1 MQYSDSSLI
10 STEHKGDTVSF
21 TQDPPKT
28 TLLILGTNVQWVINQ
43 DPSNISLNHCLWK
56 QNQSVAF
63 VSTDLTL
70 LLSHTLLSSSPD
82 FSVSVISP
90 IHGLSLPQ
98 TVKSENFISNE
109 YIFFHVV
116 PRNIKQQRLRKSHV
130 LGPLETALLDVPT
143 HKHILRPNIQP
154 GFILLISS
162 GLSLYHSG
170 FLINMSCNTK
180 SSLIEV

>member
-1 MQYSDSSLI
+1 MSDKPGPLKHISESLPLK
-10 STEHKGDTVSF
+10 TESICGLCFYTFDF
-21 TQDPPKT
+21 T
-28 TLLILGTNVQWVINQ
+28 
-43 DPSNISLNHCLWK
+43 
-56 QNQSVAF
+56 F
-63 VSTDLTL
+63 VSYPAIKQSRL
-70 LLSHTLLSSSPD
+70 
-82 FSVSVISP
+82 FRISDQSYSWF
-90 IHGLSLPQ
+90 ITPQ

-130 LGPLETALLDVPT
+130 LGPLETALLDVPI

-162 GLSLYHSG
+162 GLSLYYSG